1 MNAVTVVWFGKDSA
15 CLHLSGD
22 DVDVACPVKDSQG
35 GQDPLT
41 IHNHLP
47 QPQLDEL

>member
-1 MNAVTVVWFGKDSA
+1 MNAVTVAKT
-15 CLHLSGD
+15 LHLCGD

-35 GQDPLT
+35 GQDPST

-47 QPQLDEL
+47 QPQSFG